1 MQVKVKISFAVMDAF
16 EKKVLKT
23 IEDYHMTKP
32 GEKVVIAVS
41 GGPDSV
47 ALFKVLLNLKDYL
60 NIRISV
66 FHLNHKL
73 RGLDS
78 DMDAIFVN
86 KLAENNKIPVYSYSF
101 DVKSFAK
108 KKKLSLEETGRAV
121 RYNLMEKLAQEK
133 GFDKIAVAHHIDD
146 RVETFFIRLIR
157 GASLDGLASIPPVRG
172 KVIRPLFNVR
182 KSEILSYLKRTD
194 QDYRID
200 LTNFTL
206 DNLRAQIRNSL
217 IPVVTEMN
225 PKIRENLIEN
235 LETVRDD
242 AIFLNALAK
251 AEYRKRVQK
260 KDGLIYIPV
269 SLKKRI
275 PKALL
280 VRIIKLAIADS
291 GGDLK
296 LISRTH
302 LETLYRGLDTDTG
315 FEYHLPG
322 KLLAVTEYGY
332 MLIGYTPRLLR
343 EEIEPQYFEVP
354 SKVALKPT
362 PFILTAEF
370 VEGEIEIETDKNVC
384 YLDAEKAGTQ
394 FMVRSWRKG
403 DRLVPLGMSG
413 SRKLHDIFID
423 QKIPKRMRKQVPVIV
438 AENSRIAWA
447 GGLKISD
454 EFKITDSTKKAIRLK
469 LIEKRGEDETDR
481 S

>member
-1 MQVKVKISFAVMDAF
+1 MDVF

-23 IEDYHMTKP
+23 IEDYHMIKP
-32 GEKVVIAVS
+32 GEKVLVAVS

-47 ALFKVLLNLKDYL
+47 SLLKSLLKLKDYL
-60 NIRISV
+60 KIEVSV

-78 DMDAIFVN
+78 EMDAIFVN
-86 KLAENNKIPVYSYSF
+86 KLAENNRVPVHIYSF
-101 DVKSFAK
+101 DVKAFAK
-108 KKKLSLEETGRAV
+108 NKKLSLEEAGRAV
-121 RYNLMEKLAQEK
+121 RYNLMERIAQEE
-133 GFDKIAVAHHIDD
+133 GYDKIAVAHHIDD

-172 KVIRPLFNVR
+172 KVIRPLFNVK
-182 KSEILSYLKRTD
+182 KSEILSYLKRTG

-200 LTNFTL
+200 VTNFIL

-235 LETVRDD
+235 LESVRDD

-260 KDGLIYIPV
+260 KDGLVYIPV
-269 SLKKRI
+269 SLRKRI

-280 VRIIKLAIADS
+280 IRIIKLAIADC

-302 LETLYRGLDTDTG
+302 LENLYRGLEKETG
-315 FEYHLPG
+315 FEYHLPV
-322 KLLAVTEYGY
+322 KLMAVTEYGN

-343 EEIEPQYFEVP
+343 EEIEPQHFEVP
-354 SKVALKPT
+354 SEVVLKPT

-370 VEGEIEIETDKNVC
+370 VEGEIEIEKDRNVC
-384 YLDAEKAGTQ
+384 YLDAEKAGVR
-394 FMVRSWRKG
+394 FIVRSWRKG
-403 DRLVPLGMSG
+403 DRIVPLGMSG

-423 QKIPKRMRKQVPVIV
+423 HKIPKRMRKQIPVIV
-438 AENSRIAWA
+438 TEKGKIAWA
-447 GGLKISD
+447 GGLKVSD
-454 EFKITDSTKKAIRLK
+454 EFKITPYTRKAIRLK
-469 LIEKRGEDETDR
+469 LIEKRRLNETN
-481 S
+481 